1 MPLAAA
7 PALREC
13 WQAKAA
19 STVTPDLEVGA
30 QVLLLRAANLCS
42 LWTLLSSSWP
52 KEPKE
57 E

>member
-1 MPLAAA
+1 MPLTAAS
-7 PALREC
+7 ALRKC

-19 STVTPDLEVGA
+19 SIVTPDLEVGA
-30 QVLLLRAANLCS
+30 QVLLLTATNLCS
-42 LWTLLSSSWP
+42 LLSSSWP